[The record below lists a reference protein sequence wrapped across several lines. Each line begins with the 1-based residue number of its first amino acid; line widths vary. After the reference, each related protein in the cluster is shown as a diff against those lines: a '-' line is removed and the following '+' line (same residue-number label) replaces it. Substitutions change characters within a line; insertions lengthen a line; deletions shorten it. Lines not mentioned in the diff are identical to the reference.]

1 MPVTLQDRFPK
12 GRANDTYPAFT
23 PRMTQYIRTHC
34 QVDPEFWPEVSQRF
48 QISRLAVVIEVD
60 WHDASQRVVVHIN
73 GDHFFLT
80 SPDRP
85 NITLRDVLYALQ
97 YAQERIILDYSDL
110 DWSLDNTLDT
120 PVRDT
125 PVSQLTIYP
134 DTAPAA
140 VSPAPTEPLDVP
152 DFPPVLMRHN
162 ANYFC

>member
-1 MPVTLQDRFPK
+1 MPVTLQDRV
-12 GRANDTYPAFT
+12 PAFT

-73 GDHFFLT
+73 GEHFFLT

-97 YAQERIILDYSDL
+97 YAQERIVLDYSDL

-134 DTAPAA
+134 DPVPA

-152 DFPPVLMRHN
+152 DYPPVLMRHN
-162 ANYFC
+162 ANFFC

>member
-1 MPVTLQDRFPK
+1 MPVTLQDRS
-12 GRANDTYPAFT
+12 PAFT

-60 WHDASQRVVVHIN
+60 WHDASQRVVVHIS

-97 YAQERIILDYSDL
+97 YAQERIVLDYSDL

-134 DTAPAA
+134 DTA

-152 DFPPVLMRHN
+152 DYPPVLMRHN